1 MVVTTEGDR
10 LPAAMDAV
18 ARTVGAFDRAC
29 SRFRGDSELSA
40 INRAAGHATPVSP
53 LMIAA
58 VQAAVRAAS
67 LTDGAVD
74 PTLGAAIAA
83 LGYDRDFDLGL
94 AGRGSA
100 RAELSAPSA
109 DWRTIRVDAAA
120 GTVAI
125 GPGASL
131 DLGATAKA
139 LAADHAA
146 SAAYAAAECGVL
158 VSLGGDIA
166 TAGPAPAAGWRVR
179 VTDDHRADAAAPG
192 QSITL
197 HTGGLAT
204 SSTTV
209 RAWRGPD
216 GAIVHHLLDPETGLP
231 VDGGW
236 RTASVAA
243 ACCLDANIASTAAIV
258 RGPRAPAWLASLRL
272 PSRLV
277 SDDGVAFHLCGWPD
291 DGDDL
296 ASARFAEA
304 SA

>member
-10 LPAAMDAV
+10 LPAASDAV
-18 ARTVGAFDRAC
+18 ARTVDAFDRAC

-40 INRAAGHATPVSP
+40 INRAAGRATPVSP

-74 PTLGAAIAA
+74 PTLGTAIAA

-100 RAELSAPSA
+100 RAELSAPPA
-109 DWRTIRVDAAA
+109 GWRTIRVDAAA

-139 LAADHAA
+139 LAADRAA
-146 SAAYAAAECGVL
+146 TAAHTAAQCGVL

-192 QSITL
+192 QPIAL

-209 RAWRGPD
+209 RAWRGRD
-216 GAIVHHLLDPETGLP
+216 GAMVHHLLDPETGLP
-231 VDGGW
+231 ADGCW

-258 RGPRAPAWLASLRL
+258 RGQRAPAWLASLRL

-277 SDDGVAFHLCGWPD
+277 SHDGVAFHLCGWPD

>member
-40 INRAAGHATPVSP
+40 INRAAGHATSASP

-58 VQAAVRAAS
+58 VQSALRAAS

-74 PTLGAAIAA
+74 PTLGTAIAA

-146 SAAYAAAECGVL
+146 SAAHAAAECGVL

-179 VTDDHRADAAAPG
+179 VTDDHRADATAPG

-216 GAIVHHLLDPETGLP
+216 GAMVHHLLDPETGLP

-258 RGPRAPAWLASLRL
+258 RGPRAPAWLASLGL

>member
-10 LPAAMDAV
+10 LPAAIDAV
-18 ARTVGAFDRAC
+18 TRTVDAFDRAC

-40 INRAAGHATPVSP
+40 INRAAGRATPVSP

-74 PTLGAAIAA
+74 PTLGTAIAA

-100 RAELSAPSA
+100 RAELSAPLA
-109 DWRTIRVDAAA
+109 GWRTIRVQPAA

-139 LAADHAA
+139 LAADRAA
-146 SAAYAAAECGVL
+146 TAAHTAAQCGVL

-166 TAGPAPAAGWRVR
+166 TAGPAPAGGWRVR

-192 QSITL
+192 QPITL

-216 GAIVHHLLDPETGLP
+216 GAMVHHLLDPETGLP
-231 VDGGW
+231 VHGCW

-258 RGPRAPAWLASLRL
+258 RGQRAPAWLASLRL